1 MANITNTGFV
11 TDVTGPLVDSDDF
24 TAANDLG
31 GAALYVGTGGDVA
44 VVMSGVLDISGGS
57 TNLSSNDVDVIF
69 KNVPSGT
76 FLPIAVDFL
85 CDTGT
90 TASNILKIG

>member
-11 TDVTGPLVDSDDF
+11 TDVTGPLTATDTF
-24 TAANDLG
+24 NAANDLG

-44 VVMSGVLDISGGS
+44 VVMSGVLDISGGA
-57 TNLSSNDVDVIF
+57 TNLSANDVDVIF

-85 CDTGT
+85 CTTGT

>member
-11 TDVTGPLVDSDDF
+11 TDVTGPLTATDTF
-24 TAANDLG
+24 NAANDLG

-44 VVMSGVLDISGGS
+44 VVMSRVLDISGGA
-57 TNLSSNDVDVIF
+57 TNLSSSDVDVIF

-85 CDTGT
+85 CTTGT

>member
-1 MANITNTGFV
+1 
-11 TDVTGPLVDSDDF
+11 
-24 TAANDLG
+24 
-31 GAALYVGTGGDVA
+31 
-44 VVMSGVLDISGGS
+44 MSGVLDISGGS

-85 CDTGT
+85 CTTGT